1 MILEGVR
8 LNRGI
13 AIGKAIQHEQNFHT
27 SKLVAED
34 PEEEKNRLDKALRDM
49 HKSIDELLETKELL
63 AGGEHREILE
73 TYRLFAEDVGW
84 LSRIKEAITTG
95 LTAEAAVEKV
105 RNDTQARFGKQQ
117 DPYFK
122 ERLHDFNDLANRLL
136 QHLGGR
142 SDVIKKKDLPANF
155 ILFAR
160 NMGPAELL
168 DYDPNLLRGLV
179 LEGGSTTT
187 HVAIAVS
194 YTHLTLPTILLV

>member
-1 MILEGVR
+1 MVISVLNAGGSLINIDNKKKFAQFAPLPVILEGVR

-84 LSRIKEAITTG
+84 LSRIKEAISTG

-117 DPYFK
+117 DPY
-122 ERLHDFNDLANRLL
+122 RAGVA
-136 QHLGGR
+136 HLGQMGYPRNQCDR
-142 SDVIKKKDLPANF
+142 SPQSV
-155 ILFAR
+155 
-160 NMGPAELL
+160 
-168 DYDPNLLRGLV
+168 LV
-179 LEGGSTTT
+179 
-187 HVAIAVS
+187 
-194 YTHLTLPTILLV
+194 